1 MELLRWSLPMQGSW
15 IFKIFTKSLLK
26 YSWQLGEMA
35 QAYSPKTS
43 KKGEAEGS
51 QVQGQPE
58 QFCDLALILKQKGK
72 MGKGLGRSDRRSCV
86 QSLVLEEKTKH
97 NWALLQFLIIRVDL

>member
-51 QVQGQPE
+51 QVQGQLGKLNKTVS
-58 QFCDLALILKQKGK
+58 QNLK
-72 MGKGLGRSDRRSCV
+72 V
-86 QSLVLEEKTKH
+86 TK
-97 NWALLQFLIIRVDL
+97 